1 MLIRGLLQRIDGFL
15 FCAQAGSHLVSAPQ
29 SLVQNALTACRLGT
43 VQEPQL
49 GTVNDGSTTWFIL
62 PSTVHS

>member
-1 MLIRGLLQRIDGFL
+1 MLIRGFLQRIDGFL
-15 FCAQAGSHLVSAPQ
+15 FCAQAGSYIVSAPQ
-29 SLVQNALTACRLGT
+29 KQEQNALTACRLGT

-49 GTVNDGSTTWFIL
+49 GTVNDVSTAWFIF